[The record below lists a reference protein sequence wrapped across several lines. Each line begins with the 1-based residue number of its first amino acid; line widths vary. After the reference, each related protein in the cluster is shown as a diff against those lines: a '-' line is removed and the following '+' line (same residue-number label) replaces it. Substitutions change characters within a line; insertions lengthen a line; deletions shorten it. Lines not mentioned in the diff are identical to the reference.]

1 MFFSHLLY
9 HYLLP
14 RVTLFKNP
22 TKSWVWGLKWR
33 TIRNSELCWFNALLL
48 SPSCVLEWTG
58 EYLKGKR
65 SFEGEEFQ
73 NSSQAQPGL
82 RAALGEAFSGHDRC
96 SLYFVTPAS
105 LNSLTLEARK
115 DLISVFQAAG
125 RLSSEALPFEVVK
138 SKATSSWNTRRAL
151 DQSSC

>member
-1 MFFSHLLY
+1 MLFSHLLY

-48 SPSCVLEWTG
+48 SPSCMLEWTG

-105 LNSLTLEARK
+105 LNSLTFWRPERTWFLSSR
-115 DLISVFQAAG
+115 QRAG
-125 RLSSEALPFEVVK
+125 FPLRLCLLRLSKARPLP
-138 SKATSSWNTRRAL
+138 L
-151 DQSSC
+151 GIPGGL

>member
-9 HYLLP
+9 HYYPESLC
-14 RVTLFKNP
+14 
-22 TKSWVWGLKWR
+22 SR
-33 TIRNSELCWFNALLL
+33 TQLNLESGGSNGGQSGTQLELCWFNALLL

-105 LNSLTLEARK
+105 LNSLTLWRPERTWF
-115 DLISVFQAAG
+115 LSSRQRAG
-125 RLSSEALPFEVVK
+125 FPLRLCLLRLSKARPLP
-138 SKATSSWNTRRAL
+138 L
-151 DQSSC
+151 GIPGGL